1 MSVALMLTNSSF
13 HRTHK
18 SQVAVCQTGKHPDN
32 DRLLRPMGSP
42 RSVAL
47 LRGSSNSN
55 QPKRP
60 LRSPHREKKSE
71 KTGSFLSDFTRR
83 SCRAASAVFGC
94 MESRHMLSASITQK
108 LVNKPV
114 LLSGILAPSGGNSKE
129 LRRDSFFAGI
139 EGQVRD
145 SRLPGCSGNLP
156 GRNQR
161 CVGAGQFCRV
171 SASAS
176 SILQDLPWERF
187 GGDGRCA
194 DHLPNLDPR
203 HGECQSS
210 AGPQVTCG
218 RSSFLQGPSDSRG

>member
-32 DRLLRPMGSP
+32 DRLLRPMAARVQWRSCGVPATPINRRDRSDP
-42 RSVAL
+42 RTA
-47 LRGSSNSN
+47 R
-55 QPKRP
+55 
-60 LRSPHREKKSE
+60 KKSE
-71 KTGSFLSDFTRR
+71 NTGSFLSDFTRR

-129 LRRDSFFAGI
+129 LRRDLFFAGI

-161 CVGAGQFCRV
+161 CVGAGKFCRV
-171 SASAS
+171 STSAS

-194 DHLPNLDPR
+194 DHLPHLDPR